1 MKAMK
6 VYEALN
12 WASSFLKK
20 NDRDENAGE
29 LLLRHHMKLDRAQ
42 LFSRMQEMM
51 PMEMQSSF
59 IFNVHKHVAG
69 IPVQYLMGKEE
80 FYGRSFFVSEEVL
93 IPRPET
99 EELVVGVLDRVKK
112 HFGDGAVSDAAG
124 EKLSVVDVGTGS
136 GAIAI
141 TLALENSSLNV
152 HATDI
157 AGESLEVAMDNAE
170 ALGAEVAFLQG
181 DLLLPFIEQ
190 DIKVDVV
197 VSNPPY
203 IPQKEYEGLST
214 VVKDF
219 EPYRALVGGISGL
232 EFYERFMDELP
243 KVLKERAIVAFEVGM
258 GQGEDVK
265 ALLEKTFPQSTV
277 EVVLDI
283 NGKDRMVFALIG

>member
-29 LLLRHHMKLDRAQ
+29 LLLRHHMKLDRSQ

-112 HFGDGAVSDAAG
+112 HFGSGS

-141 TLALENSSLNV
+141 TLALENTRLDV
-152 HATDI
+152 KATDI

-170 ALGAEVAFLQG
+170 ALAAEVEFLQG

-258 GQGEDVK
+258 GQGEAVK
-265 ALLEKTFPQSTV
+265 ALLEKTFPGAKV

-283 NGKDRMVFALIG
+283 NGKDRMVFAEIG

>member
-1 MKAMK
+1 MK

-51 PMEMQSSF
+51 PMETQSSF

-112 HFGDGAVSDAAG
+112 HFGNGAVSDTTG

-190 DIKVDVV
+190 EIKVDVV

-243 KVLKERAIVAFEVGM
+243 KVLKERAVVAFEVGM

-265 ALLEKTFPQSTV
+265 ALLEKTFPKATV

>member
-1 MKAMK
+1 MK

-112 HFGDGAVSDAAG
+112 HFGAGFEGAG

-141 TLALENSSLNV
+141 TLALENSRLSV
-152 HATDI
+152 KATDI

-170 ALGAEVAFLQG
+170 ALEADVEFLQG

-219 EPYRALVGGISGL
+219 EPYRALVGGVSGL

-265 ALLEKTFPQSTV
+265 ALLEKTFPHATV

-283 NGKDRMVFALIG
+283 NGKDRMVFAEIG

>member
-1 MKAMK
+1 MK

-69 IPVQYLMGKEE
+69 IPVQYLMGKED

-112 HFGDGAVSDAAG
+112 HFGAGFEADA

-141 TLALENSSLNV
+141 TLALENSRLSV
-152 HATDI
+152 KATDI
-157 AGESLEVAMDNAE
+157 AGESLEVAIDNAE
-170 ALGAEVAFLQG
+170 ALEADVEFLQG

-219 EPYRALVGGISGL
+219 EPYRALVGGVSGL

-265 ALLEKTFPQSTV
+265 GLLEKTFPHATV

-283 NGKDRMVFALIG
+283 NGKDRMVFAEIG

>member
-1 MKAMK
+1 MKSMK

-12 WASSFLKK
+12 WASYFLKK
-20 NDRDENAGE
+20 NERDENAGE

-51 PMEMQSSF
+51 PMDTQSSF
-59 IFNVHKHVAG
+59 VFNVHKHAAG

-99 EELVVGVLDRVKK
+99 EELVVGLLDRVKR
-112 HFGDGAVSDAAG
+112 HFADTT

-136 GAIAI
+136 GAIAV
-141 TLALENSSLNV
+141 TLALENSNLNV
-152 HATDI
+152 MATDI
-157 AGESLEVAMDNAE
+157 AGESLEVAKDNAE
-170 ALGAEVAFLQG
+170 ALHADVEFLQG

-190 DIKVDVV
+190 GIKVDIV

-203 IPQKEYEGLST
+203 IPEKEYEGLSI

-219 EPYRALVGGISGL
+219 EPYRALVGGVSGL
-232 EFYERFMDELP
+232 EFYERFMEELP
-243 KVLKERAIVAFEVGM
+243 QVLKDRAIVAFEVGM
-258 GQGEDVK
+258 GQGEAVK
-265 ALLEKTFPQSTV
+265 NLLLATFPEARA

-283 NGKDRMVFALIG
+283 NGKDRMVFAEIG

>member
-1 MKAMK
+1 MMKAMK

-99 EELVVGVLDRVKK
+99 EELVVGVLDRVNK
-112 HFGDGAVSDAAG
+112 HFGNGNGSAD

-141 TLALENSSLNV
+141 TLALENSGLNV

-170 ALGAEVAFLQG
+170 ALSAEVAFLQG

-219 EPYRALVGGISGL
+219 EPYRALVGGVSGL

-258 GQGEDVK
+258 GQGEEVK
-265 ALLEKTFPQSTV
+265 ALLEKTFPQAEV

-283 NGKDRMVFALIG
+283 NGKDRMVFARIG

>member
-51 PMEMQSSF
+51 PMETQSSF

-112 HFGDGAVSDAAG
+112 HFANGNASAD

-141 TLALENSSLNV
+141 TLALENSLLNV

-170 ALGAEVAFLQG
+170 ALGAEVSFLQG

-219 EPYRALVGGISGL
+219 EPYRALVGGVSGL

-258 GQGEDVK
+258 GQGEAVK
-265 ALLEKTFPQSTV
+265 VLLEKTFPQSAV

-283 NGKDRMVFALIG
+283 NGKDRMVFAMIG

>member
-1 MKAMK
+1 MK

-51 PMEMQSSF
+51 PMETQSSF

-99 EELVVGVLDRVKK
+99 EELVVGVLDRVKN
-112 HFGDGAVSDAAG
+112 HFAG
-124 EKLSVVDVGTGS
+124 RLGSADEKLSVVDVGTGS

-141 TLALENSSLNV
+141 TLALENSLLNV

-219 EPYRALVGGISGL
+219 EPYRALVGGVSGL

-258 GQGEDVK
+258 GQGEAVK
-265 ALLEKTFPQSTV
+265 VLLEKTFPQSTV